1 MVCGG
6 AGDVFQSLP
15 LLHGNG
21 LGVRQSAVVIP
32 KVNFLGQRSG
42 DAKFELKFEVDY
54 QVTTN

>member
-21 LGVRQSAVVIP
+21 LDVRQSAVVIP

-42 DAKFELKFEVDY
+42 DAKFEVDY